1 MKTRF
6 VWTTATAAALAVGLT
21 ANAQTPP
28 PPSQPDRP
36 RDTMS
41 QPDDRQKEVTIT
53 GCVQRADQMSP
64 GTSGSAPS
72 GSTPSARSGSDDPKF
87 ILTSASMGAES
98 SATGTTGSTPGA
110 AAGTT
115 GASSTYK
122 LKGEED
128 DLGKLVGQRV
138 EVRGRLE
145 DKMGSSSGTA
155 ASPSQPG
162 STASASADKILKVS
176 SVRATSGSCGESR

>member
-1 MKTRF
+1 MRTRF

-36 RDTMS
+36 RDTMA
-41 QPDDRQKEVTIT
+41 QPDDRQKEMTFT
-53 GCVQRADQMSP
+53 GCVQSADAKTSP
-64 GTSGSAPS
+64 GAA
-72 GSTPSARSGSDDPKF
+72 GSTPPSTSGSARSGSDDAKY
-87 ILTSASMGAES
+87 ILTSASMGSGS
-98 SATGTTGSTPGA
+98 SATGTTGAT
-110 AAGTT
+110 AGTT
-115 GASSTYK
+115 GASATYK

-128 DLGKLVGQRV
+128 DLAKFVGQRV
-138 EVRGRLE
+138 EIRGRFE

-162 STASASADKILKVS
+162 STASASADKIVKVS
-176 SVRATSGSCGESR
+176 SVKATSGSCS